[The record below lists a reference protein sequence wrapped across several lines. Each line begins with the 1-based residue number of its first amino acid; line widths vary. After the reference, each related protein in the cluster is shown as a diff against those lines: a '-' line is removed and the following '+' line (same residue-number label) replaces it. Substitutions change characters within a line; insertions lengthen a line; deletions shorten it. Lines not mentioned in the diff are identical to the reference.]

1 MSTDYKMDTTERAWE
16 IAEERYGVDFYD
28 LPTDKQDAV
37 YREATEAWTDAMA
50 SQADYLND
58 RKGEHYEQRL

>member
-1 MSTDYKMDTTERAWE
+1 MDRAGVRDDSRLL
-16 IAEERYGVDFYD
+16 ARSNRDSAHHQGVDFYD

-37 YREATEAWTDAMA
+37 YREATDGWADAMA

-58 RKGEHYEQRL
+58 RKCSGV

>member
-1 MSTDYKMDTTERAWE
+1 MGIS
-16 IAEERYGVDFYD
+16 IQRYGVDFYD

-37 YREATEAWTDAMA
+37 YCEATDGWADAMA

-58 RKGEHYEQRL
+58 RKGELQ

>member
-1 MSTDYKMDTTERAWE
+1 MSTDYKMDITERAWE
-16 IAEERYGVDFYD
+16 ISEKRYGLDFYD

-58 RKGEHYEQRL
+58 RKGEQQG